1 MPSGAP
7 QREHQSL
14 RRGPVVVVSGPPG
27 GGKSTYAKRLAEDL
41 GLRYF
46 TTGSIFRQIAREMG
60 VDLVKLGEIAEKDP
74 RIDLEIDRR
83 ALEEAAKG
91 GVVVDSHLAG
101 WALAWVADVLIYV
114 KAPVPVRIAR
124 VSKRDRVSE
133 AEAIDEVLARELSQ
147 WRRFKEFY
155 GFDSTDLSVYH
166 LVVDTSAL
174 GVEEAY
180 RVIREF
186 VVAAL
191 RARGYRLEN
200 QGSGEG

>member
-1 MPSGAP
+1 MPSRAP
-7 QREHQSL
+7 QGEHQG
-14 RRGPVVVVSGPPG
+14 RGRGPVVVVSGPPG
-27 GGKSTYAKRLAEDL
+27 GGKSTYAKRLAQDL

-60 VDLVKLGEIAEKDP
+60 VDLVKLGEIAEKNP

-83 ALEEAAKG
+83 ALEEARKG

-101 WALAWVADVLIYV
+101 WALAWIADVLVYV
-114 KAPVPVRIAR
+114 KAPVPVRVAR
-124 VSKRDRVSE
+124 VSRRDQVDE
-133 AEAIDEVLARELSQ
+133 AKALDEVLAREFSQ

-166 LVVDTSAL
+166 LVVDTSML
-174 GVEEAY
+174 GAEEAY
-180 RVIREF
+180 RVIKEF

-191 RARGYRLEN
+191 SARGYKLEI
-200 QGSGEG
+200 QG